1 MIVDG
6 NAMIDF
12 AKPLRDIKSP
22 LVTRL
27 DFGTYAEMLIRTG
40 LFIVFTTVSAL
51 VIANDSGKKKAPLQT
66 EETLA
71 LNNGVLTHTKTD
83 PIREM
88 QARTN
93 AQLALA
99 HQQFMSQLSATD
111 RERAMN
117 ERYEAGTNRERAMTE
132 RYEAGTNRIVGVA
145 SAESIYSVASINYAQ
160 ARALHAEAYSKELDN
175 ILKRVETAWERRKV
189 YEVKRMEIDYLRQI
203 RRSKY
208 LDDQKW
214 DNSRTWE
221 RLKNHPELSHDKIAT
236 GEALNFL
243 LNKLA
248 AGLLPYEFDARDPE
262 YQKNVQHWLVI
273 DPTELNHIN
282 LKMENTFF
290 VASSSGDAEGI
301 KWPQIIGWK
310 EFKSLCE
317 EFEKQR
323 AAIRALSETSEAIPP
338 ESIDRLYQTLMD
350 LERVLLDD
358 AEVKRRVTQ
367 YRLFTDQYRCRVF
380 IKRLRDEVNFAAS
393 TGRLRPHMRYE
404 PSIDGANLISLLTF
418 MSRNGVRFDSAST
431 GYVST
436 YYELFNK
443 MRALCLDAEENEGN
457 YAPIYVDNAE

>member
-1 MIVDG
+1 MIVDS
-6 NAMIDF
+6 NLMINLGKCF
-12 AKPLRDIKSP
+12 RDIKSP
-22 LVTRL
+22 LAARL
-27 DFGTYAEMLIRTG
+27 DFSTCAEVFCRTS
-40 LFIVFTTVSAL
+40 LFIVLTTASTMVL
-51 VIANDSGKKKAPLQT
+51 ANGPGKKNDPLQA

-71 LNNGVLTHTKTD
+71 VNNGVLTHTKTD

-111 RERAMN
+111 RERAMT
-117 ERYEAGTNRERAMTE
+117 ERYDAGTNRERAMTE

-160 ARALHAEAYSKELDN
+160 ARTLHAEAYSKELDN
-175 ILKRVETAWERRKV
+175 ILKRVEIAWDRRKV
-189 YEVKRMEIDYLRQI
+189 YEVKRMEIDYLRQM

-221 RLKNHPELSHDKIAT
+221 RLKNHPELSRDKIAT

-248 AGLLPYEFDARDPE
+248 AGLLPYEFDARDSE
-262 YQKNVQHWLVI
+262 YQENVQHWLVI
-273 DPTELNHIN
+273 DLTDLNHIN
-282 LKMENTFF
+282 LKMENIFF
-290 VASSSGDAEGI
+290 VASSFGDAEGI
-301 KWPQIIGWK
+301 QWPQIIGWK
-310 EFKSLCE
+310 EFKSLRE

-323 AAIRALSETSEAIPP
+323 AAIHALSESAEAIPP

-393 TGRLRPHMRYE
+393 TGRLRPHMRYD

-418 MSRNGVRFDSAST
+418 MSRNGVRFDRASV
-431 GYVST
+431 GHVST
-436 YYELFNK
+436 YYDLFNK
-443 MRALCLDAEENEGN
+443 MRALCVDAEENEGN
-457 YAPIYVDNAE
+457 YAPIYVDNAG